1 MIANMYA
8 STKQRRQVHATMA
21 LSTTARVKRPM
32 PERYVYHDLCEQPRI
47 VVQFRLCTC
56 THVHSLHSH
65 LTSEHLFEFFM
76 SQGGA
81 KLVDHPLYQKPQ
93 LRTKMRSVIPRLL
106 GLCCILVVV
115 MMGCGYVM
123 YSQLAA
129 G

>member
-1 MIANMYA
+1 
-8 STKQRRQVHATMA
+8 
-21 LSTTARVKRPM
+21 M

-129 G
+129 V